1 MAYAVHFAAVIL
13 ACYLAAQVLTRSAWL
28 GRGWT
33 WRSPRVAI
41 LCWQA
46 LGLAVGLAAIGLPLA
61 VGLAPYGTGPGR
73 AAGMFVGDL
82 AAAVAAGLTGHGWP
96 AAAFPA
102 GLGPVQLALV
112 GVAGAVTAVLLG
124 STVRSLLAA
133 VRAQRR
139 HRDLL
144 ALVARADPAAPGALV
159 LDHPSAAA
167 YCLPGVRPTVVVSA
181 GTLSLLGPGELAAV
195 LSHERAHAD
204 ERHDLV
210 LLPFT
215 ALCRAL
221 PRLRWL
227 RAAHEAVALLVEMR
241 ADDKARRQHTDE
253 PLAAAL
259 RRFAATGDRITP
271 AGALGVA
278 GGRAAPGCGEP
289 ATTGRLAVGDRD
301 LDARMQR
308 LLPGGPPPRLRPVA
322 ASAVAALL
330 LALPL
335 ALYLS

>member
-1 MAYAVHFAAVIL
+1 MAHGAHFAAVIL
-13 ACYLAAQVLTRSAWL
+13 ACYLTAQALTRSVWF
-28 GRGWT
+28 GPGWT

-46 LGLAVGLAAIGLPLA
+46 LGLAVGLAAIGVPLA
-61 VGLAPYGTGPGR
+61 VGLAPYGIGPGR
-73 AAGMFVGDL
+73 AAGLFVGNL
-82 AAAVAAGLTGHGWP
+82 AAGVTSLAAGRGWP
-96 AAAFPA
+96 TDVLPA
-102 GLGPVQLALV
+102 GLGPVRLTLV
-112 GVAGAVTAVLLG
+112 GVAAAIAAVLLG

-144 ALVARADPAAPGALV
+144 ALVGRADPAAPGALV
-159 LDHPSAAA
+159 LDHPGAAA

-181 GTLSLLGPGELAAV
+181 GTLDLLGPGELAAV

-221 PRLRWL
+221 PRVRWL
-227 RAAHEAVALLVEMR
+227 RAAHDAVALLVEMR
-241 ADDKARRQHTDE
+241 ADDKARRQHADE

-259 RRFAATGDRITP
+259 RRFASAGSRITP
-271 AGALGVA
+271 AGALG
-278 GGRAAPGCGEP
+278 AADLE
-289 ATTGRLAVGDRD
+289 
-301 LDARMQR
+301 LDARVQR
-308 LLPGGPPPRLRPVA
+308 LLLDRPAPRLRPAAATVVA
-322 ASAVAALL
+322 AALL
-330 LALPL
+330 LLP
-335 ALYLS
+335 ASLYLSW